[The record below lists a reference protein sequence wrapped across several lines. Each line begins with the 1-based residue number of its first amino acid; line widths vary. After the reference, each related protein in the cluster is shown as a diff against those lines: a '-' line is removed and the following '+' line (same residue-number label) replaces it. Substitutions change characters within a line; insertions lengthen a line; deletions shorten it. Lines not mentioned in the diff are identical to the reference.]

1 MNNIHSISHWI
12 PAALKTSAE
21 SRLGISTGRIL
32 LSLKCIFNEQMVVAR
47 KVMLLL
53 RTQRCGLYPA
63 VSRVNRAC
71 SITRGELTKEFLRDL
86 RHVMKSD
93 DVEKAAAEKT
103 KKRSQEFWRTSFKM
117 TMVRTMVSEGSEINI
132 AAARPR
138 TEKKERL

>member
-1 MNNIHSISHWI
+1 
-12 PAALKTSAE
+12 
-21 SRLGISTGRIL
+21 
-32 LSLKCIFNEQMVVAR
+32 
-47 KVMLLL
+47 MLLL

-103 KKRSQEFWRTSFKM
+103 KKEVKNFEERRSR
-117 TMVRTMVSEGSEINI
+117 
-132 AAARPR
+132 
-138 TEKKERL
+138 

>member
-1 MNNIHSISHWI
+1 
-12 PAALKTSAE
+12 
-21 SRLGISTGRIL
+21 
-32 LSLKCIFNEQMVVAR
+32 MVVAR

-93 DVEKAAAEKT
+93 DVEKGAAAEKDQ
-103 KKRSQEFWRTSFKM
+103 KKSRILKNVVQDDH
-117 TMVRTMVSEGSEINI
+117 GQDNDGQ
-132 AAARPR
+132 
-138 TEKKERL
+138 